1 MNQKLSD
8 ALDLLRMLEVVFEQ
22 QQLVESTEGASVGS
36 SGKGKPGAFPWA
48 GVRLTLKQ
56 SRELLLSLQS
66 PTEPH
71 SSSRR
76 EGGPQVDTGPLEKAY
91 QVQNPPRRG
100 PSHQENYQKNRQA
113 PPPPREKTEATQ
125 ESPDR
130 PYRGTFNRIQLTQ
143 EPAPAEEQLGS

>member
-56 SRELLLSLQS
+56 SRARLNRIPL
-66 PTEPH
+66 
-71 SSSRR
+71 R
-76 EGGPQVDTGPLEKAY
+76 EEKAVLRWIPVHSKRLTRSKIHPVEALLTKKIIRKIVRLPLPRGKK
-91 QVQNPPRRG
+91 QRPPRSRLIDPTG
-100 PSHQENYQKNRQA
+100 GRLIE
-113 PPPPREKTEATQ
+113 
-125 ESPDR
+125 
-130 PYRGTFNRIQLTQ
+130 FN
-143 EPAPAEEQLGS
+143 